1 MTDGGTER
9 GGLALIC
16 EIGATIT
23 SSMVLEDVL
32 TAVAQKVAEAFAV
45 WECDF
50 YRYDPARRT
59 LLAAACWCLER
70 SPVDDDWVGCESGVD
85 DDPSLRR
92 VIEERCIVQEH
103 RDDPDLSVE
112 DQVLMDEWGEKT
124 AVSVPLVFEE
134 RVIGCLTLIEKRA
147 VRRFS
152 AEEQELLRAL
162 ALPAAVAIHNAEV
175 YRELEDRARQ
185 LDSLLEASRALASTV
200 ALEDVLTTVARTVG
214 EALDVPS
221 SLIYEYERETDSL
234 VWRSEYN
241 GEGRESEDKVGE
253 RYALQEYPD
262 DRVVLEGDAIVEQH
276 ADDPTLDAVTRQS
289 MIDNGELSCLTVP
302 VKFEGEPLGLVEIVE
317 TRSDRSFTPGEIDL
331 ARGLAEQAAVAI
343 HKARLYRR
351 LEEQN
356 ARLSAFVGLSETM
369 GALATEDE
377 MLHDL
382 GRVMSEVLDYRQ
394 WAAYMHEPDEHE
406 FRVVTSVG
414 DAEDI
419 EAGQTGR
426 RVPGRVMDRLVAAA
440 TLLSRSFFVDSRR
453 HTWTAE
459 EHCWFPSESL
469 GDRRADEW
477 GTDDTLLVPMRA
489 DSGGLLGYIEA
500 YDPADKQLPTEE
512 DVRLL
517 EVFAARAASS
527 IELHRLHELL
537 AEQARTDGLTG
548 LANHRHFME
557 RLDQEVATAR
567 RYGTPLS
574 LLMLDLDDFKPFN
587 DRYGHPQGD
596 KLLRRVAAILCG
608 STRDKVDLVARYGG
622 EEFVVL
628 LPSTPAAGAEAA
640 GERLAQGVAGDR
652 RDAVAVAERIRRAMA
667 ETAFEGHPD
676 RADARVTVSVGVATF
691 PEHASDGH
699 GLVVAADKAL
709 YVAKR
714 SGKDRVRLYE

>member
-1 MTDGGTER
+1 MDG
-9 GGLALIC
+9 
-16 EIGATIT
+16 
-23 SSMVLEDVL
+23 
-32 TAVAQKVAEAFAV
+32 
-45 WECDF
+45 
-50 YRYDPARRT
+50 
-59 LLAAACWCLER
+59 
-70 SPVDDDWVGCESGVD
+70 
-85 DDPSLRR
+85 
-92 VIEERCIVQEH
+92 
-103 RDDPDLSVE
+103 
-112 DQVLMDEWGEKT
+112 
-124 AVSVPLVFEE
+124 
-134 RVIGCLTLIEKRA
+134 
-147 VRRFS
+147 
-152 AEEQELLRAL
+152 
-162 ALPAAVAIHNAEV
+162 
-175 YRELEDRARQ
+175 
-185 LDSLLEASRALASTV
+185 
-200 ALEDVLTTVARTVG
+200 
-214 EALDVPS
+214 
-221 SLIYEYERETDSL
+221 
-234 VWRSEYN
+234 
-241 GEGRESEDKVGE
+241 
-253 RYALQEYPD
+253 
-262 DRVVLEGDAIVEQH
+262 
-276 ADDPTLDAVTRQS
+276 
-289 MIDNGELSCLTVP
+289 
-302 VKFEGEPLGLVEIVE
+302 
-317 TRSDRSFTPGEIDL
+317 
-331 ARGLAEQAAVAI
+331 
-343 HKARLYRR
+343 
-351 LEEQN
+351 
-356 ARLSAFVGLSETM
+356 
-369 GALATEDE
+369 
-377 MLHDL
+377 
-382 GRVMSEVLDYRQ
+382 
-394 WAAYMHEPDEHE
+394 
-406 FRVVTSVG
+406 
-414 DAEDI
+414 
-419 EAGQTGR
+419 
-426 RVPGRVMDRLVAAA
+426 LVAAA
-440 TLLSRSFFVDSRR
+440 TPLSRSFFVDGRR

-477 GTDDTLLVPMRA
+477 GTDDTLLVPMHA

-500 YDPADKQLPTEE
+500 YDPADKQLPTED

-548 LANHRHFME
+548 LANHRHFIE

>member
-1 MTDGGTER
+1 MADGVTER

-32 TAVAQKVAEAFAV
+32 TVVAQKVAEAFAM

-50 YRYDPARRT
+50 YSYDADRRT
-59 LLAAACWCLER
+59 LTAKACWCLER
-70 SPVDDDWVGCESGVD
+70 SSADDDWVGRQMDVD
-85 DDPSLRR
+85 DDRSLRR
-92 VIEERCIVQEH
+92 VVEERRIVQEH
-103 RDDPDLSVE
+103 RDDPGLSAE
-112 DQVLMDEWGEKT
+112 DQVLMDEWAEKT
-124 AVSVPLVFEE
+124 AVSAPLIFED
-134 RVIGCLTLIEKRA
+134 RVIGCLTLIEKRI

-152 AEEQELLRAL
+152 AEEEDLLRAL

-175 YRELEDRARQ
+175 YRELEDRARR
-185 LDSLLEASRALASTV
+185 LDSLLEASRALATTV
-200 ALEDVLTTVARTVG
+200 ALEDVLTTVARTLG

-241 GEGRESEDKVGE
+241 GEGRVSEDNVGE
-253 RYALQEYPD
+253 RYSLMEYPG

-276 ADDPTLDAVTRQS
+276 AGDVTLDAVTRQS

-302 VKFEGEPLGLVEIVE
+302 VKFEDEPLGLVEIIE
-317 TRSDRSFTPGEIDL
+317 TRRDRSFTRDEVDL

-394 WAAYMHEPDEHE
+394 WAAYMREPDEHA
-406 FRVVTSVG
+406 FRVITSVG
-414 DAEDI
+414 DAADV

-426 RVPGRVMDRLVAAA
+426 RVPGRIMEGLVAAA
-440 TLLSRSFFVDSRR
+440 TPLSRSYFVDSRR
-453 HTWTAE
+453 HVWTAE
-459 EHCWFPSESL
+459 EQYWFPSESL
-469 GDRRADEW
+469 GDRYADEW
-477 GTDDTLLVPMRA
+477 GTDDTLFVPMRA

-500 YDPADKQLPTEE
+500 YDPADKRLPTDD

-527 IELHRLHELL
+527 IELHRLHEQL

-557 RLDQEVATAR
+557 RLDQEVAAAG

-596 KLLRRVAAILCG
+596 KLLRRVAAILRG

-622 EEFVVL
+622 EEFAVL
-628 LPSTPAAGAEAA
+628 LPSTPAAGAESA

-652 RDAVAVAERIRRAMA
+652 RDAVTVAEQIRHAMA
-667 ETAFEGHPD
+667 ETAIEGHPD
-676 RADARVTVSVGVATF
+676 HVDARVTVSVGVATF
-691 PEHASDGH
+691 PEHAGNGH
-699 GLVVAADKAL
+699 DLVVAADKAL
-709 YVAKR
+709 YAAKR
-714 SGKDRVRLYE
+714 AGKDRVRLYA